1 MHTARHE
8 EKMMKRP
15 SIESLT
21 LRQKI
26 GQTGMPGPRSRWY
39 GVKDHGSHA
48 KYFQKYPFAGIY
60 VGGPFGGYFG
70 DEENYAHT
78 PEGLSQAMIA
88 ASEACGIPL
97 LVSCDAEHGAKSLWP
112 DYHRISTMMS
122 VGAAASKELAYQ
134 RSYYYAKE
142 LKTIGI
148 NWPFSPVCD
157 LVRNFFASSVRCM
170 SDQNDIVL
178 ELLPE
183 ILRAYADAGVAST
196 AKHYPGTKGDYRDS
210 HISTTTNKMT
220 LDQWYEIY
228 FPIWKKA
235 VEAGADS
242 IMVAHSAFPAM
253 DPSFAR
259 GKAPRPASASKKM
272 ISVLRNELHFK
283 GVILTDAVSM
293 KGVASVF
300 DPEDV
305 YIECFNAG
313 NDLVLF
319 CHDDYIDVME
329 KAVLDG
335 RVSMERLDE
344 SVERILDLKEKLG
357 LFDDDRKPAK
367 PLTAEENKI
376 FDAVNYEVAQKAIT
390 LINNVENRIPFA
402 ADKVKKAAVINISPK
417 EEFWTDL
424 QAMGK
429 AFEDRG
435 VEVTMLKCLESK
447 DQLEELSKTQD
458 LIVYAC
464 FHTEPFFSEQVER
477 RSLMNGLSYGAEKT
491 VVASFGAPSVYY
503 NYFESVD
510 TYLNAY
516 SSDVGTMRAFV
527 DGILGDFPFTG
538 KTPVV
543 LEPKFQS

>member
-1 MHTARHE
+1 
-8 EKMMKRP
+8 MKRP
-15 SIESLT
+15 SLDSLT

-39 GVKDHGSHA
+39 GVAEHGSHGN
-48 KYFQKYPFAGIY
+48 YFKKYPFAGIY
-60 VGGPFGGYFG
+60 VGGELKTYFG
-70 DEENYAHT
+70 SEEHYDCT
-78 PEGLSQAMIA
+78 PEGLSQSMIA
-88 ASEACGIPL
+88 ASKDCGIPL
-97 LVSCDAEHGAKSLWP
+97 FVSCDSEHGAKSMWP

-142 LKTIGI
+142 LKTIGV

-170 SDQNDIVL
+170 SDKNDVVL

-183 ILRAYADAGVAST
+183 ILRGYKDAGVAST
-196 AKHYPGTKGDYRDS
+196 VKHYPGSKGDFRDS
-210 HISTTTNKMT
+210 HISTTNNKMT
-220 LDQWYEIY
+220 LEQWYETY

-235 VEAGADS
+235 VESGADS
-242 IMVAHSAFPAM
+242 IMVSHSAFPAM
-253 DPSFAR
+253 DSSYAR
-259 GKAPRPASASKKM
+259 GKSPRPASASTKM
-272 ISVLRNELHFK
+272 ISVLRDELHFD

-293 KGVASVF
+293 KGVASLF
-300 DPEDV
+300 DPEDL

-335 RVSMERLDE
+335 RVSMERLNE

-357 LFDDDRKPAK
+357 LFEENRQPAK
-367 PLTAEENKI
+367 PLTEEENKT
-376 FDAVNYEVAQKAIT
+376 FDAVNYQIAQKAIT
-390 LINNVENRIPFA
+390 LINNTQNLIPLDP
-402 ADKVKKAAVINISPK
+402 DKIKKVAIIQISPK
-417 EEFWTDL
+417 KEFWDDL

-429 AFEDRG
+429 AFEERG
-435 VEVTMLKCLESK
+435 VEVTMLPCLESK
-447 DQLEELSKTQD
+447 NQLEQLSKEND

-464 FHTEPFFSEQVER
+464 FIAEPFFSGDVER
-477 RSLMNGLSYGAEKT
+477 RSLMNGLSHGAEKT

-503 NYFESVD
+503 NYFETVD
-510 TYLNAY
+510 VYLNAY
-516 SSDVGTMRAFV
+516 SSDAGTMQAFV

-538 KTPVV
+538 KSPVA
-543 LEPKFQS
+543 LEPEFKT